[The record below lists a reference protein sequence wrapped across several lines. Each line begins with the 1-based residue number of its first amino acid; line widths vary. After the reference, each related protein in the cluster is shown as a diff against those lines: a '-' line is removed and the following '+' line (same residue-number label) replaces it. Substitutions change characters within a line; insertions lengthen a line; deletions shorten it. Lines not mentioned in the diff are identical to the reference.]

1 MGALFLLG
9 RAKHIIDAL
18 SIVVAV
24 GTVIKLL
31 PAIAAFL
38 SIIWTAIRIY
48 ETATVQRFLGKKP

>member
-1 MGALFLLG
+1 MNPIPKPLL
-9 RAKHIIDAL
+9 DTL

-24 GTVIKLL
+24 GTVINLL

-48 ETATVQRFLGKKP
+48 ETATIQRFLGKKP

>member
-1 MGALFLLG
+1 MG
-9 RAKHIIDAL
+9 KYIIDAL
-18 SIVVAV
+18 SILAAV
-24 GTVIKLL
+24 GTVINLL